1 MAKGKALDGKPYAG
15 NPHVRFDE
23 GEVAPAATPRRGSLL
38 YKLREMIKIPG
49 VRVLNAVTAVIATL
63 SFSASADVVGWW
75 RFNGEGTN
83 VPNVANPGTL
93 DGTIVSVSNDN
104 TSAVASIDEVS
115 FGSVA
120 SKYPTVT
127 ERLQGDAPRVYDP
140 LDGQVYGGGKTL
152 SYTKPFVQGG
162 VMVPYNAAMNLTAF
176 TVQAIVRLP
185 VGANTRNTGL
195 GSGMFPIVQFGKDQT
210 EGWILAVYNGYLFSR
225 FTYTKTD
232 GTRKKDGQIIKDYY
246 YTASGFPSLY
256 DGKWHHVAMVF
267 TTSGNNAVCRM
278 FVDGVQCAENRAQDW
293 KQWDYSGNLPLFIGA
308 NPYQYARTFYG
319 DIAEV
324 RITSDTTSVD
334 QSNNFLVPLL
344 DGQGVVDDDT
354 ALLLTFD
361 NVAKFGFPTNATIA
375 TKESSGTS
383 ATSGKQAYVWYAKNW
398 NIFNAA
404 YNKPTIPH
412 WQTFASKGVA
422 SHLNPELWPTN
433 SPDVKDGLVSYVSS
447 DTTNAMV
454 DTGSLAI
461 PTWQNYTN
469 GNTRSISNLIQ
480 LDAGACYLSTNS
492 FTAECFFKTS
502 IADGVTDTIFYSPF
516 IKLCVHQGNLL
527 FRGYYTGN
535 ENIIG
540 DITGKVA
547 VNDGEW
553 HHVACVYDA
562 ATTTYTLW
570 QDGQSVGSK
579 SGTALYSG
587 GYQTKSGITTLG
599 FLIGGQRYA
608 VDGDLQGFK
617 GNLDMVRITRRA
629 LTPSEFLASAALPE
643 RLLDVRFDGDTASSF
658 STGLPDYLALA
669 GTGATMS
676 GGASAPEIVG
686 SRGGKVIF
694 SGSEKAG
701 FGDAVKLDGGYVI
714 WPRNRLLE
722 RRSFTLE
729 FFGKFPALVNS
740 ATFARLNVGSSL
752 GDPVWALYN
761 GISSNTNRLTV
772 AATLSSNG
780 GVTGTRQDKALY
792 NFTAHPGEWE
802 GWHHWALTVA
812 ESGNRT
818 AFTLYK
824 DGESVGSHT
833 FDGLLYIPSEGACF
847 TFGGSIANGAYMDGT
862 FDNIR
867 ISPGVLDPSEFM
879 GYEPDGLTIMLR

>member
-1 MAKGKALDGKPYAG
+1 M
-15 NPHVRFDE
+15 NPIR
-23 GEVAPAATPRRGSLL
+23 PSLL
-38 YKLREMIKIPG
+38 RLST
-49 VRVLNAVTAVIATL
+49 VFAVTASTL
-63 SFSASADVVGWW
+63 LSASAGVVGWW

-93 DGTIVSVSNDN
+93 DGTIVSVNNDN
-104 TSAVASIDEVS
+104 TSAVADASTVT
-115 FGSVA
+115 FGSDA
-120 SKYPTVT
+120 SKKPAVT

-152 SYTKPFVQGG
+152 SYEKAFVQGG
-162 VMVPYNAAMNLTAF
+162 VMVPYDASLNLTAF
-176 TVQAIVRLP
+176 TVQAMIRLP
-185 VGANTRNTGL
+185 VGANNRDSRF
-195 GSGMFPIVQFGKDQT
+195 GSGMFPIAQFGKDQT
-210 EGWILAVYNGYLFSR
+210 EGWILAAYNGYLFSR

-232 GTRKKDGQIIKDYY
+232 GTRKTDGQIIKDYY

-278 FVDGVQCAENRAQDW
+278 FVDGVQYAENRAQDW

-308 NPYQYARTFYG
+308 NPYVYARTFYG

-334 QSNNFLVPLL
+334 QSNNFLVPLT
-344 DGQGVVDDDT
+344 DGQGLADDDT

-398 NIFNAA
+398 NILNAA

-412 WQTFASKGVA
+412 WLAFASKGVA

-447 DTTNAMV
+447 SATNAVV

-461 PTWQNYTN
+461 PTWQNVVS

-502 IADGVTDTIFYSPF
+502 IASGVTDTIFYSPF
-516 IKLCVHQGNLL
+516 IKLCVHEGKLL
-527 FRGYYTGN
+527 FRGYRTGN
-535 ENIIG
+535 EDIIG
-540 DITGKVA
+540 DIKGSVY

-587 GYQTKSGITTLG
+587 GYQTKSGLTTLG

-608 VDGDLQGFK
+608 VDSDLQGFK

-629 LTPSEFLASAALPE
+629 LTPSEFLTSAALPE
-643 RLLDVRFDGDTASSF
+643 RLLDARFDGDTASSF
-658 STGLPDYLALA
+658 STGLPDYLASA

-676 GGASAPEIVG
+676 GGAAAPAIVG
-686 SRGGKVIF
+686 SRGGSWIF
-694 SGSEKAG
+694 DGEGGTDKAAC
-701 FGDAVKLDGGYVI
+701 GDALSLDGGYAI

-729 FFGKFPALVNS
+729 FFGKFQQLTNA
-740 ATFARLNVGSSL
+740 ATFARLNIGDGVGT
-752 GDPVWALYN
+752 PVWAIYNNVASDGKSRLYAVA
-761 GISSNTNRLTV
+761 TV
-772 AATLSSNG
+772 TTDG
-780 GVTGTRQDKALY
+780 GVTFDRGSDLPLY
-792 NFTAHPGEWE
+792 NLTDNADEVA
-802 GWHHWALTVA
+802 GWHHWAMTV
-812 ESGNRT
+812 EQQETRVEVK
-818 AFTLYK
+818 LYK
-824 DGESVGSHT
+824 DGVNVTS
-833 FDGLLYIPSEGACF
+833 DGQKRKNGQLYLPPEGTCL
-847 TFGGSIANGAYMDGT
+847 TFGASATSGAYMKGV

-867 ISPGVLDPSEFM
+867 ISDGVLDPSEFM
-879 GYEPDGLTIMLR
+879 QYEPGAVVIIVR